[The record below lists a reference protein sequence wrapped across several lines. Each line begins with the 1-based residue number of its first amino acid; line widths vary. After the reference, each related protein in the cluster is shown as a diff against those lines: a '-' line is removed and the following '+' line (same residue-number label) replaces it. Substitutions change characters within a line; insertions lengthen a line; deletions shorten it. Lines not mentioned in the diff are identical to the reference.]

1 VRVARF
7 RPAFQR
13 HRIRIALG
21 AAAALLL
28 VACTFKPVVQHDGI
42 GYFVYLHSVVV
53 DHDLDLSDE
62 YAAAA
67 RAHIPGSPPTERTA
81 TGLRPDFFPVGPAV
95 LSLPA
100 YLLALASHPTGEP
113 QFGWPFTL
121 AFVLASLLYG
131 LLALA
136 LTYRLARAVLGSPR
150 AAALGVL
157 ATAFA
162 TSFFY
167 YLLYEP
173 SYSHTFSA
181 FMVTGFL
188 YYWWRTRDGRSRRA
202 WLVLGVLGG
211 LMALTRWQDGPLLA
225 ITLLDLRRARWRLLL
240 LVPGVLLAFSPQLW
254 TDHVLFGSWLPDRPP
269 REPLQWWPGHYLDV
283 LFSTNRGLFVWTPI
297 MVAAVVGFLLLPDRK
312 LKLAALYALLVETV
326 INGTIFD
333 WWGGY
338 SFGMRRFLG
347 LTPFIAIGLG
357 ALALRL
363 RPRMAWAAA
372 VGLAAWNF
380 VLIANMTYLIG
391 DRDPGLLGLLTGQ
404 LQALA
409 YVPRLLVQGYA
420 IRALA
425 AWPLL
430 QTAPDVLGGTV
441 LLGGELLG
449 LAIPLWLVL
458 TRPREGVAATH
469 RIGGV
474 KASVNSRS

>member
-1 VRVARF
+1 
-7 RPAFQR
+7 
-13 HRIRIALG
+13 
-21 AAAALLL
+21 
-28 VACTFKPVVQHDGI
+28 VQHDGI

-53 DHDLDLSDE
+53 DHDLNLSDE

-81 TGLRPDFFPVGPAV
+81 TGLRPDFFPVGPAL

-100 YLLALASHPTGEP
+100 YLVALASHPSGEP
-113 QFGWPFTL
+113 QFGRPFTL

-136 LTYRLARAVLGSPR
+136 LTYRLTRAVVGAPH

-162 TSFFY
+162 TPFFY

-181 FMVTGFL
+181 FMVTAFL
-188 YYWWRTRDGRSRRA
+188 YYWWRTREERSPRA

-225 ITLLDLRRARWRLLL
+225 ITLLDLRRARQRLLL
-240 LVPGVLLAFSPQLW
+240 LAPGVLLAFSPQLW
-254 TDHVLFGSWLPDRPP
+254 TDRVLFGSWLPDRPP

-283 LFSTNRGLFVWTPI
+283 LFSSNRGLFVWTPI
-297 MVAAVVGFLLLPDRK
+297 MVAAVIGFYLLPDRK
-312 LKLAALYALLVETV
+312 LKLAGLYALLAETV
-326 INGTIFD
+326 INGTVFD

-347 LTPFIAIGLG
+347 LTPFVAIGLG
-357 ALALRL
+357 ALARRL
-363 RPRMAWAAA
+363 RPRIAWAAA

-391 DRDPGLLGLLTGQ
+391 DRDSGLLGLLMGQ

-409 YVPRLLVQGYA
+409 YVPRLMVQGYA

-425 AWPLL
+425 AWPFLHQPPQIVSGMALL
-430 QTAPDVLGGTV
+430 GAEAIALGGS
-441 LLGGELLG
+441 
-449 LAIPLWLVL
+449 LWLALWGPGRRLRV
-458 TRPREGVAATH
+458 PSSVA
-469 RIGGV
+469 
-474 KASVNSRS
+474 SRCKG